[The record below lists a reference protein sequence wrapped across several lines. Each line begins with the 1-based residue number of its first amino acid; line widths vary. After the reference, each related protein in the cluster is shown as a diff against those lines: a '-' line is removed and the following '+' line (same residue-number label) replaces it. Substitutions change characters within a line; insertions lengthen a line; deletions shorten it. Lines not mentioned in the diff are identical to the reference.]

1 MRVLILGAAG
11 MLGHKVFQ
19 VLSPHHE
26 TWATFRGRNG
36 LWNRFPI
43 YAGCPRTL
51 SDVDAQ
57 DLASVIRAFAVARPQ
72 AVVNCIG
79 IVKQLKEAKDPTQS
93 LRVNALFPHELAE
106 LCRAAGARLVHIS
119 TDCVFAG
126 TRGHYR
132 ESDLTDAEDLYGRT
146 KALGEVTGEGCLTL
160 RTSIIGRDF
169 LRNTALVEWFLSQ
182 RGGRVRGYRNAI
194 YSGFPTATLAD
205 IIANIL
211 EKHPGLAGLYH
222 VASPPISKY
231 ALLMKLRDA
240 LSVNIEIE
248 PFDNEKIDRSL
259 DGTRFA
265 AATGLV
271 SPDWDQLVRVLAD
284 DPTPYDVWRQEHA
297 VTG

>member
-19 VLSPHHE
+19 VLSSHHE
-26 TWATFRGRNG
+26 TWATFRGRKG
-36 LWNRFPI
+36 LWSSFPI
-43 YAGCPRTL
+43 FAGYRRTL
-51 SDVDAQ
+51 SAVDAREI
-57 DLASVIRAFAVARPQ
+57 ASVIHAFAVARPQ

-79 IVKQLKEAKDPTQS
+79 IVKQLKEAKDSTQS

-106 LCRAAGARLVHIS
+106 LCRAAGARLIHIS

-126 TRGHYR
+126 TRGHYG
-132 ESDLTDAEDLYGRT
+132 EGDLTDAEDLYGRT

-194 YSGFPTATLAD
+194 YSGFPTVMLAE

-211 EKHPGLAGLYH
+211 EKHPGLTGLYH

-231 ALLMKLRDA
+231 DLLIKLRDA
-240 LSVNIEIE
+240 LTMNIEIE

-259 DGTRFA
+259 NGTRFE
-265 AATGLV
+265 AATGFI
-271 SPDWDQLVRVLAD
+271 SPDWDQLVRALAD
-284 DPTPYDVWRQEHA
+284 DPTPYDAWRREHV